1 MSHASHPNNPPK
13 QAAALQRRS
22 RPPALRIHSGTEAGE
37 FGHGESSK
45 PPSTPPSQAKTVE
58 RIGRCRIVVR
68 NARYYVRW
76 YQPRKRLNSNQS
88 SQQSQVGDQPHE
100 GPFNTLAEARA
111 RARLIAR
118 EQEKGEYARGGPGM
132 LEVMA
137 ATEGQVVGD
146 PKLAAKT
153 ISAYKARWQYLR
165 TFINQTAPRI
175 AARKI
180 TQSFVAAFERWL
192 IGQEVS
198 PNGRADGRKGPI
210 SPRQQKNIL
219 EAAGT
224 LWRKAQQFGL
234 VAADIPNPFR
244 CGSHGRRLNSQKF
257 PGFEEGRFDRHLVGD
272 FLDACDEWQ
281 RKIFLLMLALGLRS
295 DELRHMMIEKI
306 DWKNHVYILDPMV
319 EELGW
324 NTKSG
329 KWRLLPILPELE
341 PLFSE
346 FIGNRRTA
354 GVLVLD
360 KPIILESRA
369 GLLET
374 PSLQAMCAL
383 YRELL
388 GKHGDQGR
396 RHASAQV
403 QERLS
408 EEVFLRAGALQRKR
422 IYTEFQAVLKK
433 LDVGKALWPHL
444 TRGFAVSRAHQSGV
458 DRFVALSVI
467 GHASQATFD
476 RYCEHDA
483 AFVQKEWA
491 KVLDGNSVILDA
503 LAKLTPPPGKNKA

>member
-1 MSHASHPNNPPK
+1 MKKSLMNQAQQPDGHPTAMPR
-13 QAAALQRRS
+13 LLS
-22 RPPALRIHSGTEAGE
+22 SLGTRD
-37 FGHGESSK
+37 ES
-45 PPSTPPSQAKTVE
+45 PREYGVTCANANQAKTIE
-58 RIGRCRIVVR
+58 RIGRCRIVAR
-68 NARYYVRW
+68 NGKYYVRW
-76 YQPRKRLNSNQS
+76 YSPRNRSALPHRSPK
-88 SQQSQVGDQPHE
+88 SQVGDQPHE
-100 GPFNTLAEARA
+100 GPFDTLAEARS
-111 RARLIAR
+111 RARLIAKER
-118 EQEKGEYARGGPGM
+118 EKGEYTRGGRGM

-137 ATEGQVVGD
+137 TTEGQVAGD

-153 ISAYKARWQYLR
+153 ISAYRARWQYLR
-165 TFINQTAPRI
+165 TFVEQTDPRI
-175 AARKI
+175 SAAKI
-180 TQSFVAAFERWL
+180 TPSFAAAFERWL
-192 IGQEVS
+192 AGQMVS
-198 PNGRADGRKGPI
+198 PNGRSNNKSTPI
-210 SPRQQKNIL
+210 SFRQSKNVL

-224 LWRKAQQFGL
+224 LWHKAQQFGL
-234 VAADIPNPFR
+234 VAADLPNPFR
-244 CGSHGRRLNSQKF
+244 CGSHGRRLNSRKF
-257 PGFEEGRFDRHLVGD
+257 PGFEEGRFDRQLVGD
-272 FLDACDEWQ
+272 FLDACDDWQ
-281 RKIFLLMLALGLRS
+281 RRIFLLMLSLGLRT
-295 DELRHMMIEKI
+295 DEVRHLLIEKL
-306 DWKNHVYILDPMV
+306 DWKNKVYVLDPMV

-329 KWRLLPILPELE
+329 KWRLLPVLPELE

-433 LDVGKALWPHL
+433 LDVGKDLWPHL

-467 GHASQATFD
+467 GHANQATFD

>member
-1 MSHASHPNNPPK
+1 
-13 QAAALQRRS
+13 
-22 RPPALRIHSGTEAGE
+22 
-37 FGHGESSK
+37 
-45 PPSTPPSQAKTVE
+45 
-58 RIGRCRIVVR
+58 
-68 NARYYVRW
+68 
-76 YQPRKRLNSNQS
+76 
-88 SQQSQVGDQPHE
+88 
-100 GPFNTLAEARA
+100 
-111 RARLIAR
+111 
-118 EQEKGEYARGGPGM
+118 
-132 LEVMA
+132 
-137 ATEGQVVGD
+137 
-146 PKLAAKT
+146 

-165 TFINQTAPRI
+165 TFVQQTAPQI
-175 AARKI
+175 VARKI

-192 IGQEVS
+192 IAQEVS

-234 VAADIPNPFR
+234 VAADLPNPFR

-272 FLDACDEWQ
+272 FLDACDDWQ
-281 RKIFLLMLALGLRS
+281 RRIFLLMLSLGLRT
-295 DELRHMMIEKI
+295 DEVRHLLIEKF
-306 DWKNHVYILDPMV
+306 DWKNKVYVLDPMV

-329 KWRLLPILPELE
+329 KWRLLPILPELV
-341 PLFSE
+341 PLFSG
-346 FIGNRRTA
+346 FIGNRRPA

-369 GLLET
+369 GLLEA
-374 PSLQAMCAL
+374 PSLQAMCEL

-396 RHASAQV
+396 RHASVQV

-422 IYTEFQAVLKK
+422 IYTEFQDVLKK

-467 GHASQATFD
+467 GHANQSTFD

-491 KVLDGNSVILDA
+491 KVLDGNNVILDA
-503 LAKLTPPPGKNKA
+503 LARLAPPPGKYKA